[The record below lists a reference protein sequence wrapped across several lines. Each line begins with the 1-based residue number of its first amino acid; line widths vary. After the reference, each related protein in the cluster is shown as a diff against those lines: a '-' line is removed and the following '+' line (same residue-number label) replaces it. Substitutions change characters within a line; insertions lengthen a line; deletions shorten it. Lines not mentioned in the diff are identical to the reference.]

1 MNNKAKRYKN
11 SAFHK
16 QVDELEKKYKK
27 KVIIYLDIL
36 GIKDFTN
43 KASDYELCELYC
55 LLKNIA
61 DSFSA
66 DSFSKDNVLKRFLGE
81 YSQLKIEDLDFSIS
95 ILSDSI
101 IISFSKKFLFLL
113 PDFLRITRFLQI
125 ILIYNGLLARGAVTC
140 NKIYHTKNDTTMVFG
155 KGLVEAYMLETQGDS
170 PIVQIKTELWNE
182 YKRMIEKKGKLQ
194 SIFKENCNIEDS
206 SEKGLIFAEKVVFYK
221 SEEVFIIDNSTNKIY
236 YNHFCDLKDTLNLIS
251 DKRFL
256 GKTNIIKFSSIVN
269 KNIEKYENLS
279 KTSDCEKQEE
289 FKKIVKKW
297 KKTKQLIEYALNK
310 EKSSDDVEILNA
322 DNQTL

>member
-36 GIKDFTN
+36 GIKDFTD

-61 DSFSA
+61 DSFS
-66 DSFSKDNVLKRFLGE
+66 KDYVLKRFLGE
-81 YSQLKIEDLDFSIS
+81 HSQLKIQIKIEDLDFSIS

-155 KGLVEAYMLETQGDS
+155 KGLVEAYMLET
-170 PIVQIKTELWNE
+170 
-182 YKRMIEKKGKLQ
+182 
-194 SIFKENCNIEDS
+194 
-206 SEKGLIFAEKVVFYK
+206 
-221 SEEVFIIDNSTNKIY
+221 
-236 YNHFCDLKDTLNLIS
+236 
-251 DKRFL
+251 
-256 GKTNIIKFSSIVN
+256 
-269 KNIEKYENLS
+269 
-279 KTSDCEKQEE
+279 
-289 FKKIVKKW
+289 
-297 KKTKQLIEYALNK
+297 
-310 EKSSDDVEILNA
+310 
-322 DNQTL
+322 